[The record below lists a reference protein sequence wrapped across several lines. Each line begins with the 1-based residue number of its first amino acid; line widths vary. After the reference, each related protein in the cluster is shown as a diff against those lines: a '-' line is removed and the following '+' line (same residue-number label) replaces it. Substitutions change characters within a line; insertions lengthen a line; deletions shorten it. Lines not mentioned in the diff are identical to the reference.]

1 MKNGKKAGPHEFQ
14 DQSLRLSVLVQL
26 ENGTILRLQEDKKE
40 QLSIALSQGFVHK
53 KTFKQVSSYGNLMFY
68 SGLLL
73 SDSAD
78 LITLIARFLIT
89 FKGVVEC
96 LISGP
101 SLKRR
106 KLRDLLKHDTCITGR
121 TIEWGNAIVDPVDL
135 SSFISVTPKK
145 GILTL
150 VEALY
155 PLETMRNKDV
165 KNQCH
170 RLLKELKPFE

>member
-1 MKNGKKAGPHEFQ
+1 MRSEEKNPEPEIQ

-26 ENGTILRLQEDKKE
+26 ENGTILRLQEDKNK
-40 QLSIALSQGFVHK
+40 LFSIALSQGFVHK
-53 KTFKQVSSYGNLMFY
+53 KTFKQASSYGNLMFY
-68 SGLLL
+68 PDPVL
-73 SDSAD
+73 SDSAG
-78 LITLIARFLIT
+78 LVVLIARFLIT

-101 SLKRR
+101 SLQRR
-106 KLRDLLKHDTCITGR
+106 KLRDLLKNDTSITGR
-121 TIEWGNAIVDPVDL
+121 TIEWGNAIVEPVDL

-155 PLETMRNKDV
+155 PLEAMRNKDV
-165 KNQCH
+165 KTQCR